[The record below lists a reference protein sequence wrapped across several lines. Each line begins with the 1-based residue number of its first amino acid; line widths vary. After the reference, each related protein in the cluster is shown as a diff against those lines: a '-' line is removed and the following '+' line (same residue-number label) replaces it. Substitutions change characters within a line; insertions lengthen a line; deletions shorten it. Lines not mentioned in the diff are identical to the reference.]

1 LAFEDYGGVVEEVK
15 PESVKIADK
24 IFMRDQLEFRIH
36 LVSGERPE

>member
-24 IFMRDQLEFRIH
+24 ILCETSLNFEYT
-36 LVSGERPE
+36 